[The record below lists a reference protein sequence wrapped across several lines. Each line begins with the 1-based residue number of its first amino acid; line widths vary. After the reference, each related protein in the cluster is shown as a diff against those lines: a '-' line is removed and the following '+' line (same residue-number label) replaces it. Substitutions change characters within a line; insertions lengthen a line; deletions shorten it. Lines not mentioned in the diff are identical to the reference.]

1 MRDRPGPRKG
11 SLRLDPVSL
20 TAGVIAVV
28 GLADQVIKLCHG
40 HIQSVENFPRDI
52 RMILIEISALNDIFQ
67 NLLFLNEH
75 DAHCSAMLTS
85 LLGQDGPISACRASM
100 VSLELC
106 LCPEMVDSANKRR
119 RLKLSLESLAW
130 HFKET
135 RVRQAMD
142 EIRRYKETITL
153 AFSSEVIDNV
163 VPNGLA
169 DSQRQE
175 VYKWLRHVDP
185 SPNHNAA
192 RDFYEADTGNWVL
205 RDPEWFAWIRLQR
218 RCLWIHG
225 IPGAGKTI
233 LASHLIE
240 QINEAISH
248 SQEPNKPVACVYYYC
263 YYGRN
268 QDERDPLLWWMLD
281 QLCRHLHSVPCSV
294 KRVYD
299 HGRQPATRELLKC
312 IEELLTAVHAV
323 YLVVDAVDAVDESLE
338 RHNLLETLRHFC
350 TKPEFARLQILVTSR
365 EYVDIAGVLT
375 PISQP
380 LSMANPQV
388 AEDIKSYTQSRLETD
403 RQFRRWSP
411 SLREEVKK
419 VLSSGAKGMFRW
431 AACQLDI
438 LRRLSTDAEIRQG
451 LKTLPE
457 SLDGTY
463 MRILCSVDKVLR
475 PFLRYT
481 VRWIIFLQSLGLRPF
496 SAIQIAQAYV
506 ASVETDSDQSYT
518 MPGNMQ
524 VFIDTLLE
532 ACGCLVTLHK
542 SSGNEDLLQ
551 LAHFTVSEF
560 LRSTRITSTPAQ
572 YFAIL
577 PTELFL
583 NTP

>member
-1 MRDRPGPRKG
+1 M
-11 SLRLDPVSL
+11 DPLSL

-40 HIQSVENFPRDI
+40 YIQSVENFPRDI
-52 RMILIEISALNDIFQ
+52 RMILIVISALKDIFQ

-100 VSLELC
+100 ASLELC

-142 EIRRYKETITL
+142 EIRLYRAKLTRTSFVCSPANRQDIKDVKRAVSKIEL
-153 AFSSEVIDNV
+153 A
-163 VPNGLA
+163 LT

-192 RDFYEADTGNWVL
+192 RDLYEPDTGNWVL
-205 RDPEWFAWIRLQR
+205 RDPEWVSWMKLQR

-248 SQEPNKPVACVYYYC
+248 SQEPNRPVACVYCYC

-281 QLCRHLHSVPCSV
+281 QLCRHLQSVPCSV

-312 IEELLTAVHAV
+312 LEELLTAVHAV
-323 YLVVDAVDAVDESLE
+323 YLVVDTVDESLE

-350 TKPEFARLQILVTSR
+350 TKPEFARLQVLVTSR
-365 EYVDIAGVLT
+365 EYVDIARVLT
-375 PISQP
+375 RISQP

-411 SLREEVKK
+411 FLREE
-419 VLSSGAKGMFRW
+419 SGAKGMFRW

-438 LRRLSTDAEIRQG
+438 LRRLDTDTKIREA
-451 LKTLPE
+451 LRTLPE
-457 SLDGTY
+457 SLDATY
-463 MRILCSVDKVLR
+463 IRILDSVDEVLR
-475 PFLRYT
+475 PFVRFT
-481 VRWIIFLQSLGLRPF
+481 VRWIIFLQSIGLEAF
-496 SAIQIAQAYV
+496 STIEIVQAYV
-506 ASVETDSDQSYT
+506 ASVETESDQSYT
-518 MPGNMQ
+518 MSGNMQ
-524 VFIDTLLE
+524 GFVDTLLE
-532 ACGCLVTLHK
+532 ACGCLVTHRK
-542 SSGNEDLLQ
+542 RSGDEDLLQ

-560 LRSTRITSTPAQ
+560 LRSTRITGTPAQ

-577 PTELFL
+577 PNELFL
-583 NTP
+583 DI